1 EVIELRCQLAFG
13 YQLKKE
19 FDLLLIRRRHNR
31 IRALRAFLRAL
42 HPKSRILSGR
52 ELEFAAGVDAD
63 HPQIGGKID
72 TLGDLRVIKLVVG
85 CWHGEALAFAVCCS
99 RSLQEFGW

>member
-42 HPKSRILSGR
+42 YPKCRILSGR
-52 ELEFAAGVDAD
+52 ELEFTPGIDAD

-72 TLGDLRVIKLVVG
+72 TLGDLRVIKLIVG
-85 CWHGEALAFAVCCS
+85 CWHGDGPRF
-99 RSLQEFGW
+99 RSLLLP